1 MIKNINRRRLLVGLL
16 GIPVALMG
24 LEIEPRDAEQPTI
37 VNDDRMAF
45 FENEMATRWEMLL
58 IGGPLRAARGLRLWL
73 QEIERFTLAA
83 QGTSWHKRTLALLSM
98 SYQLQGS
105 IAGDRIYTQAQSAYK
120 KAFNVAKD
128 HHNLRSLYNLAWLME
143 YPQTQACVV

>member
-58 IGGPLRAARGLRLWL
+58 KGSPQFKRLI
-73 QEIERFTLAA
+73 QSCLA
-83 QGTSWHKRTLALLSM
+83 H
-98 SYQLQGS
+98 
-105 IAGDRIYTQAQSAYK
+105 
-120 KAFNVAKD
+120 
-128 HHNLRSLYNLAWLME
+128 
-143 YPQTQACVV
+143 